1 MVEPVG
7 FVEAWRAQFP
17 ETDPP
22 CMELNSLG
30 DIEQELDKCKTSI
43 RQLEKEVNK
52 ERFRMIY
59 LQTLLAKERK
69 SYDGQRWG
77 FKRTPKTTEA
87 DLPSS
92 PDGQRAHMEEEQHH
106 RGHGKITRCKPTPEG
121 EVDGHVIVS
130 LLCRRIPSL
139 TVCQLSPVFPC
150 LCQVELDQEKGLEMR
165 KWVLSGI
172 LASEETYLS
181 HLEALLIPMKPLR
194 AAATTSQPML
204 TIQQIETIF
213 FKVPELHEIHKDFYD
228 ALLPRVQDWSHQQC
242 VGDLFQKLASQL
254 GVYRAFVDNYKVAV
268 ETADKCCQA
277 NAQFAEISENL
288 KVKSTKDSDSSSS
301 TALLYKPVDRV
312 TRSTLVLHDLL
323 KHTPSSHPDYP
334 LLQDALRISQNFLS
348 SINEEI
354 TPRRQSM
361 TVKKGENRQL
371 LRDRFMVELVEG
383 SRKLRHVF
391 LFTDLLL
398 CTKLKKQAAGKGQQY
413 DCKWYIPLA
422 DLTFQ
427 TIEDCESTPIP
438 LVQDEEIDAM
448 KIKISQI
455 KNDIQREKRTTKGT
469 KVIERLRKKLSE
481 QESLLLLMSP
491 NMAFRVANRNG
502 KGFTFLISSDYERAE
517 WREIIREQQKKCDFS
532 LTSLELQM
540 LTNSCVKLQTVH
552 SIPMTMNKEDDES
565 SGLYGFLNVI
575 VHSAS
580 GLKQSLNLYC
590 SLEVDSFGYFVNKAK
605 TRVYRDSTEPNW
617 NEEFEIELEG
627 SQTLRLLCYEKC
639 CNKIKQSK
647 EEGEFTDKIMA
658 KGQIKLDPQTLQNK
672 DWQRTVITMNGIEV
686 KLSMKF
692 TGREFSL
699 KRMPSRKQ
707 SGVFGVKINVVTK
720 RERSKVPL
728 IVRQC
733 VEEIERRGMEE
744 VGIYRV
750 SGVAT
755 DIQALKAAFDSNNKD
770 VSVMMREMDVN
781 AIAGTLKLYFRE
793 LPEPLFTDELYPN
806 FAGGI
811 ALSDSVAKE
820 SCMVNL
826 LLSLPEP
833 NLVTFLFVLDHLK
846 RVAENEGINKMSLHN
861 LATVFGPTL
870 LRPSEKDSKISSS
883 SQPISMNDSW
893 SLEVMAQVQ
902 VLLYFLQLDSIPTPD
917 SKRQSLLFS
926 TEV

>member
-1 MVEPVG
+1 MRRIATPDLKESETPTVLIKFNPAAAVYVDRAEPV
-7 FVEAWRAQFP
+7 FV
-17 ETDPP
+17 
-22 CMELNSLG
+22 G
-30 DIEQELDKCKTSI
+30 G
-43 RQLEKEVNK
+43 
-52 ERFRMIY
+52 
-59 LQTLLAKERK
+59 LL
-69 SYDGQRWG
+69 
-77 FKRTPKTTEA
+77 
-87 DLPSS
+87 
-92 PDGQRAHMEEEQHH
+92 
-106 RGHGKITRCKPTPEG
+106 KIT
-121 EVDGHVIVS
+121 
-130 LLCRRIPSL
+130 
-139 TVCQLSPVFPC
+139 
-150 LCQVELDQEKGLEMR
+150 EKGLEMR

-181 HLEALLIPMKPLR
+181 QLEALLIPMKPLR

-277 NAQFAEISENL
+277 NLQFAEISENL
-288 KVKSTKDSDSSSS
+288 KVKSTKDCKDQSAKNSLEN
-301 TALLYKPVDRV
+301 LLYKPVDRV

-398 CTKLKKQAAGKGQQY
+398 CAKLKKQAAGKGQQY

-427 TIEDCESTPIP
+427 TIEDSESTPIP

-455 KNDIQREKRTTKGT
+455 KNEIQREKRTTKGP

-502 KGFTFLISSDYERAE
+502 KVSPVICYQHASDNCFCFFIHCRSGFKS
-517 WREIIREQQKKCDFS
+517 FS

-552 SIPMTMNKEDDES
+552 TIPMSMNKEDDES

-639 CNKIKQSK
+639 CSKTKQNK
-647 EEGEFTDKIMA
+647 EDGEITDRIMA

-672 DWQRTVITMNGIEV
+672 DWQRTVIAMNGIEV

-692 TGREFSL
+692 TSREFSL

-733 VEEIERRGMEE
+733 VEEIERRGLDE

-820 SCMVNL
+820 SCMLNL

-833 NLVTFLFVLDHLK
+833 NLVTFLFLLDHLK
-846 RVAENEGINKMSLHN
+846 RVAENESANKMSLHN

-870 LRPSEKDSKISSS
+870 LRPSEKDSKISNS

-902 VLLYFLQLDSIPTPD
+902 VLLYFLQLESIPTPD

>member
-1 MVEPVG
+1 DV
-7 FVEAWRAQFP
+7 
-17 ETDPP
+17 
-22 CMELNSLG
+22 
-30 DIEQELDKCKTSI
+30 
-43 RQLEKEVNK
+43 
-52 ERFRMIY
+52 
-59 LQTLLAKERK
+59 
-69 SYDGQRWG
+69 GQRMFERDRAPLPLCSVPVLSVVFLSFG
-77 FKRTPKTTEA
+77 VFVLVGIFKF
-87 DLPSS
+87 
-92 PDGQRAHMEEEQHH
+92 
-106 RGHGKITRCKPTPEG
+106 
-121 EVDGHVIVS
+121 S
-130 LLCRRIPSL
+130 LS
-139 TVCQLSPVFPC
+139 TMFS
-150 LCQVELDQEKGLEMR
+150 CQVELDQDKGMEMR
-165 KWVLSGI
+165 KLVLSGI
-172 LASEETYLS
+172 LASEEIYLS

-204 TIQQIETIF
+204 SIQQIDTIF

-228 ALLPRVQDWSHQQC
+228 ALLPRVKDWGPQQC

-268 ETADKCCQA
+268 GTADKCCQA
-277 NAQFAEISENL
+277 NAGFAEISEDL
-288 KVKSTKDSDSSSS
+288 KVKSTKDCKDQLLTLPPP

-323 KHTPSSHPDYP
+323 KHTPSSHPDHP
-334 LLQDALRISQNFLS
+334 LLQDALRISHNFLS

-371 LRDRFMVELVEG
+371 LRDCFMVELVEG

-427 TIEDCESTPIP
+427 AIEDCESSPIP
-438 LVQDEEIDAM
+438 LVQDEEIDAI
-448 KIKISQI
+448 KIKISLI
-455 KNDIQREKRTTKGT
+455 KNEIQKEKRTTKGP
-469 KVIERLRKKLSE
+469 KGVERLRKKLLE

-517 WREIIREQQKKCDFS
+517 WREIVREQQKKCDSS

-552 SIPMTMNKEDDES
+552 TVPMTMNKEDDES

-580 GLKQSLNLYC
+580 GLKHSLMCVFALC
-590 SLEVDSFGYFVNKAK
+590 LSK
-605 TRVYRDSTEPNW
+605 
-617 NEEFEIELEG
+617 EFEIELEG

-639 CNKIKQSK
+639 CHKTKQSK
-647 EEGEFTDKIMA
+647 EDGEIADKIMA

-672 DWQRTVITMNGIEV
+672 DWQRTVINMNGIEV

-692 TGREFSL
+692 TSREFSL
-699 KRMPSRKQ
+699 KRTPSRKH
-707 SGVFGVKINVVTK
+707 SGVFGIKINVVTK

-733 VEEIERRGMEE
+733 VEEIERRGMDE

-755 DIQALKAAFDSNNKD
+755 DILALKAAFDSNNRD
-770 VSVMMREMDVN
+770 VSVIMREMDVN

-793 LPEPLFTDELYPN
+793 LPEPLFTDDLYPN

-811 ALSDSVAKE
+811 ALSDCVAKE
-820 SCMVNL
+820 SCMLNL

-833 NLVTFLFVLDHLK
+833 NLVTFLFLLDHLK
-846 RVAENEGINKMSLHN
+846 RVTENESVNKMSLHN

-870 LRPSEKDSKISSS
+870 LRPSEKDSKISNSP
-883 SQPISMNDSW
+883 QPISMNDSW

-902 VLLYFLQLDSIPTPD
+902 VLLYFLQLEGIPAPD

-926 TEV
+926 SEV

>member
-1 MVEPVG
+1 MGVRKIGQIWPG
-7 FVEAWRAQFP
+7 DGDSTTSSR
-17 ETDPP
+17 TSHD
-22 CMELNSLG
+22 NSLHG
-30 DIEQELDKCKTSI
+30 DLVPYSETPPSYGYDLEQAEEHQQHHDLLPFSTS
-43 RQLEKEVNK
+43 
-52 ERFRMIY
+52 
-59 LQTLLAKERK
+59 
-69 SYDGQRWG
+69 
-77 FKRTPKTTEA
+77 
-87 DLPSS
+87 PSS
-92 PDGQRAHMEEEQHH
+92 SPRLRSKSCSSQHTH
-106 RGHGKITRCKPTPEG
+106 SSG
-121 EVDGHVIVS
+121 S
-130 LLCRRIPSL
+130 LES
-139 TVCQLSPVFPC
+139 TLST
-150 LCQVELDQEKGLEMR
+150 ELDQEKELEMR

-181 HLEALLIPMKPLR
+181 HLGAILLPMKPLR

-213 FKVPELHEIHKDFYD
+213 FKVTELHEIHKDFYN
-228 ALLPRVQDWSHQQC
+228 ALLPRVQEWCHNQC

-254 GVYRAFVDNYKVAV
+254 GVYRAFVDNYTVAV

-277 NAQFAEISENL
+277 NIQFAEICQ
-288 KVKSTKDSDSSSS
+288 VCIVFYMSTF
-301 TALLYKPVDRV
+301 TTLLYKPVDRV

-334 LLQDALRISQNFLS
+334 LLQDALRISHNFLS

-371 LRDRFMVELVEG
+371 LRDCFMVELVEG

-398 CTKLKKQAAGKGQQY
+398 CAKLKKQTAGKGQQY
-413 DCKWYIPLA
+413 DCKWYIPLS

-427 TIEDCESTPIP
+427 TIEDSEATPIP
-438 LVQDEEIDAM
+438 QVQEEEIDAM
-448 KIKISQI
+448 KIRISQI
-455 KNDIQREKRTTKGT
+455 KNELQREKRTTKGG
-469 KVIERLRKKLSE
+469 KAMERLRKKLSE
-481 QESLLLLMSP
+481 QDSLLLLMSP
-491 NMAFRVANRNG
+491 SMAFRVANRNG

-517 WREIIREQQKKCDFS
+517 WKDIIREQQKKCDFS

-552 SIPMTMNKEDDES
+552 TIPMTMNKEEDES
-565 SGLYGFLNVI
+565 SGFYGFLNVI

-580 GLKQSLNLYC
+580 GLQQSLNLYC
-590 SLEVDSFGYFVNKAK
+590 TLEVDSFGYFVNKAK
-605 TRVYRDSTEPNW
+605 TRVYRDSTEPKW

-639 CNKIKQSK
+639 YNKAKQNK
-647 EEGEFTDKIMA
+647 EDGESTDRIMA
-658 KGQIKLDPQTLQNK
+658 KGQIQLDPQTLQSK

-692 TGREFSL
+692 TSREFSL

-707 SGVFGVKINVVTK
+707 SGVFGVKISVVTK

-728 IVRQC
+728 IVKQC

-755 DIQALKAAFDSNNKD
+755 DIQALKGAFDANNKD
-770 VSVMMREMDVN
+770 VSVMMSEMDVN

-793 LPEPLFTDELYPN
+793 LPEPLFTDDLYPN

-811 ALSDSVAKE
+811 
-820 SCMVNL
+820 
-826 LLSLPEP
+826 
-833 NLVTFLFVLDHLK
+833 
-846 RVAENEGINKMSLHN
+846 G
-861 LATVFGPTL
+861 
-870 LRPSEKDSKISSS
+870 
-883 SQPISMNDSW
+883 
-893 SLEVMAQVQ
+893 
-902 VLLYFLQLDSIPTPD
+902 
-917 SKRQSLLFS
+917 QSLLVTSKCLS
-926 TEV
+926 TTWPRSLAPPCSAPLRKTARSQPMPHSPSL

>member
-1 MVEPVG
+1 MVIFKAEVMAEGGGEP
-7 FVEAWRAQFP
+7 AQHTTF
-17 ETDPP
+17 
-22 CMELNSLG
+22 CFYLANIME
-30 DIEQELDKCKTSI
+30 DLDT
-43 RQLEKEVNK
+43 
-52 ERFRMIY
+52 
-59 LQTLLAKERK
+59 
-69 SYDGQRWG
+69 
-77 FKRTPKTTEA
+77 
-87 DLPSS
+87 
-92 PDGQRAHMEEEQHH
+92 
-106 RGHGKITRCKPTPEG
+106 
-121 EVDGHVIVS
+121 
-130 LLCRRIPSL
+130 
-139 TVCQLSPVFPC
+139 
-150 LCQVELDQEKGLEMR
+150 VELDQEKGLEMR

-204 TIQQIETIF
+204 TIQEIETIF

-228 ALLPRVQDWSHQQC
+228 ALLPRIQDWSHQQC

-334 LLQDALRISQNFLS
+334 HLQDALRISQNFLS

-383 SRKLRHVF
+383 SRKLRHIF

-398 CTKLKKQAAGKGQQY
+398 CAKLKKQAAGKGQQY

-438 LVQDEEIDAM
+438 LIQDEEIDAM

-455 KNDIQREKRTTKGT
+455 KSEIQREKRTTKGP

-502 KGFTFLISSDYERAE
+502 KVSR
-517 WREIIREQQKKCDFS
+517 DFS

-552 SIPMTMNKEDDES
+552 TIPMTMNKEDDES

-575 VHSAS
+575 IHSAS
-580 GLKQSLNLYC
+580 GIKQSLNLYC

-639 CNKIKQSK
+639 CNKTKQSK
-647 EEGEFTDKIMA
+647 EDGEVTDKIMA

-692 TGREFSL
+692 TSREFSL

-833 NLVTFLFVLDHLK
+833 NFVTFLFLLDHLK
-846 RVAENEGINKMSLHN
+846 RVAEIESINKMSLHN

-870 LRPSEKDSKISSS
+870 LRPSEKDSKISNS

-902 VLLYFLQLDSIPTPD
+902 VLLYFLQLESIPTPD